1 VARASTRIGER
12 ENCATGRAASAGVAH
27 ERHGIS
33 LDTSTAAPA
42 GDACRAERPP
52 AAQGLQ
58 LTTDMIHGPH
68 PHRRTTGFDLIPGRS
83 LGRRLAGLALMG
95 LMAWPTAATS
105 VEAPAAPAAA
115 AASAPARGPIV
126 SVVAGIVGYTRWP
139 GDATSVRLCTL
150 GQGAGVDEL
159 LHAAELGSAQRSVTV
174 RTVAVAHEAWKACD
188 AIYVGSLGSDT
199 SRDLFHELVGR
210 PVLLLGEGAG
220 FCSDGGMFCLEPR
233 ASAVRFQANLDAI
246 ARSGLRVNPM
256 VLRIARPSAGSVP

>member
-1 VARASTRIGER
+1 
-12 ENCATGRAASAGVAH
+12 
-27 ERHGIS
+27 
-33 LDTSTAAPA
+33 
-42 GDACRAERPP
+42 
-52 AAQGLQ
+52 
-58 LTTDMIHGPH
+58 MIDGPH
-68 PHRRTTGFDLIPGRS
+68 LHRHATGFDLNPGRS

-115 AASAPARGPIV
+115 ASAPARGPIV
-126 SVVAGIVGYTRWP
+126 TVVAGIVGYTRWP
-139 GDATSVRLCTL
+139 GDAAAVRLCTL

-159 LHAAELGSAQRSVTV
+159 LHAAELGSAQRSVSV
-174 RTVAVAHEAWKACD
+174 RTVAAAHEVRQACD
-188 AIYVGSLGSDT
+188 ALYVGSMAGDT
-199 SRDLFHELVGR
+199 SRDLLHDLVGR